1 MITALETFI
10 TGFFN
15 TLVLLCGKFGET
27 LSSAPYYT
35 VVFSMLGVGI
45 VFALLGCLCKLVVRC
60 KK

>member
-1 MITALETFI
+1 MITAFETFI

-15 TLVLLCGKFGET
+15 TLVLLCGKLGET
-27 LSSAPYYT
+27 LSSAPYYS
-35 VVFSMLGVGI
+35 VVFTMLGVGI

>member
-1 MITALETFI
+1 MITAFETFI

-15 TLVLLCGKFGET
+15 ALGMLFGKLGET

-35 VVFSMLGVGI
+35 VVFTMLGAGI
-45 VFALLGCLCKLVVRC
+45 FFALLGCLCKLVVRC

>member
-1 MITALETFI
+1 MITAFETFV

-15 TLVLLCGKFGET
+15 TLVLLCGKLGET

-45 VFALLGCLCKLVVRC
+45 VFALLGCLCKLVLRC

>member
-1 MITALETFI
+1 MITALETFV

-15 TLVLLCGKFGET
+15 TLVLLCGKLGET

-35 VVFSMLGVGI
+35 VVFSMLGVGL
-45 VFALLGCLCKLVVRC
+45 VFALLGFLFKLVVRC

>member
-1 MITALETFI
+1 MLSALETYI
-10 TGFFN
+10 SGFFN
-15 TLVLLCGKFGET
+15 TLVLLCGKLGEI

-45 VFALLGCLCKLVVRC
+45 VFALLGCLCKLVMRC

>member
-1 MITALETFI
+1 MITAFETFI

-15 TLVLLCGKFGET
+15 TLVLLFGKLGET

-45 VFALLGCLCKLVVRC
+45 VFALLGCLCKLVLRW

>member
-1 MITALETFI
+1 MITAFETFI

-15 TLVLLCGKFGET
+15 ALGVLFGKLGET

-35 VVFSMLGVGI
+35 VVFTMLGVGL

>member
-1 MITALETFI
+1 MLSALETYI
-10 TGFFN
+10 SGFFN
-15 TLVLLCGKFGET
+15 ALGILFGKLGEI

-45 VFALLGCLCKLVVRC
+45 VFALLGCLCKLVVRY

>member
-1 MITALETFI
+1 MIAAFETFI

-15 TLVLLCGKFGET
+15 TLFLLCGKLGEI

-45 VFALLGCLCKLVVRC
+45 VFALLGCLFNLFVRC

>member
-1 MITALETFI
+1 MITALETFV

-15 TLVLLCGKFGET
+15 ALVLLCGKLGET

-45 VFALLGCLCKLVVRC
+45 VFALIGCLCKLVVRC